1 MAKNYYTLVAGLREY
16 TLGADQKNFDARA
29 IIDDIRE
36 QLSGKDEG
44 ALELLY
50 NYYDIENI
58 VNMKAGRNQFSAIGN
73 FTREQLEEEIKEPVR
88 LPKYI
93 GNVIRAYADPENA
106 DFEEIDREKAF
117 EKSLFEA
124 YYKELGRSRCKFL
137 RSWGE
142 FDRNLRNL
150 SAAFTARRLG
160 RTVAEALVG
169 EGYVVDTI
177 SRSSAADFGLKGELE
192 YIDQVVAAIAEE
204 GNLLDK
210 ENKIDHIRWEMADE
224 LTTFDYFN
232 INTILAYLVK
242 VNIVHRWVS
251 LDPKAGREMFEKL
264 LASLSSGQIIEE
276 AEIQYAK

>member
-58 VNMKAGRNQFSAIGN
+58 VNMRAGRSQFSAIGN

-160 RTVAEALVG
+160 RTVAEVLVG

-204 GNLLDK
+204 GNLLDQ

-251 LDPKAGREMFEKL
+251 LDQKAGREMFEKL
-264 LASLSSGQIIEE
+264 LASLRSEQIIEE